1 MRWMCMEQN
10 QKHEERVVNGTSR
23 ESVLTRYDL
32 VLAVVPLAFVGAL
45 VAGLFSS
52 VSVYGA
58 LAVGA
63 LIGTVSV
70 LDALFVNP
78 PEHDNQ
84 RDGRRRRAD

>member
-1 MRWMCMEQN
+1 MEQN
-10 QKHEERVVNGTSR
+10 QKHEERVVERTTR
-23 ESVLTRYDL
+23 EAVLTRYDL

-45 VAGLFSS
+45 VVGLLSP

-63 LIGTVSV
+63 LISTAAV
-70 LDALFVNP
+70 LDALFLNP
-78 PEHDNQ
+78 PEHDDR